1 MTFAK
6 IFAKKSHRAARAATL
21 LAAVWLA
28 GCAALAPQTP
38 EDIVL
43 ARANARWA
51 ALLKA
56 DFTTA
61 YGYLAPGVRALVTEK
76 SFAARYGGQSRWSSA
91 EATRVTCPTDSKCV
105 ASIKIATKVFMP
117 HFKGDTVPT
126 YFDETWVLQD
136 GQWWLYANL

>member
-6 IFAKKSHRAARAATL
+6 KRHRAARAATL

-28 GCAALAPQTP
+28 GCAALAPEPQTP

-51 ALLKA
+51 AMLKA
-56 DFTTA
+56 DFTPA
-61 YGYLAPGVRALVTEK
+61 YGYLAPGVRALVTENA
-76 SFAARYGGQSRWSSA
+76 FAGRYGGQARWTEA
-91 EATRVTCPTDSKCV
+91 EAVKVQCPS
-105 ASIKIATKVFMP
+105 ATKCLANIKLTAPTPLMRK
-117 HFKGDTVPT
+117 KGDTVPV

>member
-6 IFAKKSHRAARAATL
+6 KRHRAARAATL

-28 GCAALAPQTP
+28 GCAALTPAPQTP

-51 ALLKA
+51 AMLKA

-76 SFAARYGGQSRWSSA
+76 AFAGRYGGQSRWSSA

-105 ASIKIATKVFMP
+105 ASIKIATKLFMP